1 MADQSTQP
9 QYLLIEVFILLFG
22 AIDSLTSRDTHTL
35 SHKHDPTTTPPSI
48 ANRIISTP
56 SESDVVSVV
65 IVDEDQGLYIVP
77 IPDPDTITIAALPF
91 T

>member
-1 MADQSTQP
+1 M
-9 QYLLIEVFILLFG
+9 LFG
-22 AIDSLTSRDTHTL
+22 AIDRFTSRDTDTL

-48 ANRIISTP
+48 AYRIISTP

-65 IVDEDQGLYIVP
+65 IVDEYQGLHIVP
-77 IPDPDTITIAALPF
+77 IPDPDTITIDALPF